1 MIVRFARP
9 GLAVLALLG
18 LLAGMLLSIVPAARS
33 DAASCA
39 PAWSSGETYVGGD
52 TASKDGTQ
60 YRANWWTRG
69 DDPVTNNGVTG
80 TGQPW
85 TSIGACGAATP
96 APTPTSAPTASPTP
110 TGACAVAAWSA
121 GSTYVAGNT
130 ATQGGI
136 LYRANWWSRGDDP
149 ATHNGVSG
157 TGQPWTAQGPCG
169 TPTAPPTPALR
180 MR

>member
-85 TSIGACGAATP
+85 TSIGACGAMTRR
-96 APTPTSAPTASPTP
+96 PTT
-110 TGACAVAAWSA
+110 V
-121 GSTYVAGNT
+121 
-130 ATQGGI
+130 
-136 LYRANWWSRGDDP
+136 
-149 ATHNGVSG
+149 
-157 TGQPWTAQGPCG
+157 
-169 TPTAPPTPALR
+169 
-180 MR
+180 